1 MLHDSFYQSSLA
13 AAQRASKRTDDASG
27 NGRLEPQ
34 WISDRDDELTDS
46 KWLRRRQAGIRK
58 RGSLRTQHGKISRGI
73 AADDRRGNGS
83 AVNES
88 NSSILNALDD
98 VLVGQHVAVGRD
110 HDAGAGPAAGASRLL
125 GPSHVNA
132 YYRGADVLD
141 RSDDRAR
148 VSIQRL
154 IIFLQHEIRRLGGG
168 RARTQVEALH
178 RFLQNC
184 PMTISLAQT
193 ALLLG
198 AAVLAVSLFRLL
210 RLSSIL
216 GYVAAGMVIGPWGFG
231 LVHDVPSVM
240 NFAEFG
246 IVLLLFIIGLELQ
259 PTRLWVM
266 RKNVFVLGLAQV
278 AICAIAL
285 GTVAWLLGLSPG
297 PALLVGFGL
306 SLSSTPLVLQLLAER
321 AQLKSP
327 HGRAAFGILLFQ
339 DLAVLPAL
347 AALPLVAPHDGPA
360 DHTAVM
366 SGGMGVLTVV
376 KLLMIMAAIVIGGR
390 LLLRPA
396 LRVVAR
402 LKVSE
407 VFTAA
412 ALLTVILTAL
422 LAQQAGL
429 SMSLGAFLAGVLLAD
444 SEFRHELEA
453 DLEPFKGLLL
463 GLFFIAVGMAANLG
477 LLQSEPATV
486 LLVTAAFLVIKL
498 LAITALGSLSGQSR
512 RSAWKLGF
520 TLPAGGEFAFVL
532 FTLASRERIIAAET
546 ADLLVLAVTLSMML
560 GPLLLIL
567 HDALLARWIA
577 EPPRPF
583 DGIDERENRVIIAG
597 FGRFGQI
604 VARVL
609 SARRIKF
616 TALDSNQTHVDFVR
630 KFGNKVYYGD
640 ASRLELL
647 RAAGMENAAIFV
659 LAIDDIDASIRAAEL
674 VKQQFPR
681 VKILA
686 RARNRQHAFALRDIG
701 VRLIIRETYA
711 SSLEM
716 AEAVLASLGESKAS
730 ARAAV
735 KKFRQHD
742 EATLDAQYAV
752 KEDENKFIATS
763 REAAQQLEKLFEADE
778 VRSE

>member
-1 MLHDSFYQSSLA
+1 MAITLS
-13 AAQRASKRTDDASG
+13 
-27 NGRLEPQ
+27 
-34 WISDRDDELTDS
+34 
-46 KWLRRRQAGIRK
+46 
-58 RGSLRTQHGKISRGI
+58 
-73 AADDRRGNGS
+73 
-83 AVNES
+83 
-88 NSSILNALDD
+88 
-98 VLVGQHVAVGRD
+98 
-110 HDAGAGPAAGASRLL
+110 
-125 GPSHVNA
+125 
-132 YYRGADVLD
+132 
-141 RSDDRAR
+141 
-148 VSIQRL
+148 
-154 IIFLQHEIRRLGGG
+154 
-168 RARTQVEALH
+168 
-178 RFLQNC
+178 
-184 PMTISLAQT
+184 QT

-198 AAVLAVSLFRLL
+198 AAVIAVSIFRLL

-216 GYVAAGMVIGPWGFG
+216 GYVAAGMVIGPWGLA
-231 LVHDVPSVM
+231 LVQDVEHVM

-266 RKNVFVLGLAQV
+266 RKNVFILGSVQV
-278 AICAIAL
+278 VSCTI
-285 GTVAWLLGLSPG
+285 LLGAAAWSVGMAPG
-297 PALLVGFGL
+297 PATLIGFGL
-306 SLSSTPLVLQLLAER
+306 SLSSTPLVLQMLAER

-347 AALPLVAPHDGPA
+347 AALPLIAPSAG
-360 DHTAVM
+360 M
-366 SGGMGVLTVV
+366 SGPSAGTLNPLTV
-376 KLLMIMAAIVIGGR
+376 LRLMVIMAAVVAGGR

-396 LRVVAR
+396 LRIVAR

-422 LAQQAGL
+422 LAQKAGL

-477 LLQSEPATV
+477 LLQSEPMKV
-486 LLVTAAFLVIKL
+486 LLVTAAFLLIKAFAISL
-498 LAITALGSLSGQSR
+498 LGMAAGQTR

-532 FTLASRERIIAAET
+532 FTLAARERIIANEI
-546 ADLLVLAVTLSMML
+546 ADLLVLSVTLSMML

-567 HDALLARWIA
+567 HDAILERWTT
-577 EPPRPF
+577 EPQRPF
-583 DGIDERENRVIIAG
+583 DGIDEKDNRVIIAG

-609 SARRIKF
+609 RARAIPF

-640 ASRLELL
+640 ASRLDLL
-647 RAAGMENAAIFV
+647 RAAGAEDAAILV
-659 LAIDDIDASIRAAEL
+659 LAIDDIDASIRTAEL
-674 VKQQFPR
+674 VKENFPR
-681 VKILA
+681 LKIMA
-686 RARNRQHAFALRDIG
+686 RARNRQHVFALKDAG
-701 VRLIIRETYA
+701 VRFIVRETFA
-711 SSLEM
+711 SSLEL
-716 AEAVLASLGESKAS
+716 AVAVLESLGETSAS
-730 ARAAV
+730 ARAAIR
-735 KKFRQHD
+735 KFRQHD
-742 EATLDAQYAV
+742 EATLESQYAV

-778 VRSE
+778 VKSG